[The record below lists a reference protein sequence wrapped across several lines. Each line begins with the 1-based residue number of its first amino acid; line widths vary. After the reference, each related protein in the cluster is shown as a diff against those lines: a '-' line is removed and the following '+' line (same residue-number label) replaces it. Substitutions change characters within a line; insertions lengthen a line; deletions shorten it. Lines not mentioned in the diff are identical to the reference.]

1 MQFGKFDE
9 LVSIGYKAGKETL
22 DKWKEEGSLP
32 TGFEDDRKVNE
43 KSKKRK
49 GRSLRRN
56 SV

>member
-1 MQFGKFDE
+1 MSFNKFDE
-9 LVSIGYKAGKETL
+9 LVEIGYQAGLEIL

-32 TGFEDDRKVNE
+32 TGFEDDLKVKE

>member
-1 MQFGKFDE
+1 MQFGVFDE
-9 LVSIGYKAGKETL
+9 ILQVGYRHGLEAL
-22 DKWKEEGSLP
+22 DKWKEEGILP
-32 TGFEDDRKVNE
+32 NGLEDAFRVTE

>member
-9 LVSIGYKAGKETL
+9 LVSIGYKAGKDTL